1 MAVAGFPAA
10 EMRPTALLLNVVAAG
25 YATWRLHRAGAI
37 DRSLLRPLL
46 LPSLPAAF
54 LGGLVVLGGG
64 AYLALTGMLLLLAAG
79 LMAFRRTADRGS
91 PRPFGVLPATLAGAG
106 AGFLSG
112 LTGIGGGIFLAPLL
126 IAMNWTRPRQA
137 ASLSAPFILLNSV
150 LGLAGVLLAGQGP
163 APGAALYVAGAL
175 AGAVGA
181 RRGLRWMSEPA
192 TRRVL
197 AAILCGGRPAAVP
210 LSRGLDRPTSTRWCR
225 PHMDAPP
232 PGSGAHQSFF
242 LLALAALRSGNHVGR
257 RRGRC
262 RPMPIDPLGDPADL
276 FVLARSHLAG
286 DWPIPG
292 RPAILG
298 LGLGG
303 GAVFSAMQYV
313 GLQYTTALNVSVL
326 NSLAPVMIVAAGA
339 ALFRERLSGRQ
350 LAGIGLSLAGVLVI
364 VTKADLGTLTLLAF
378 DVGDLIIFGNMMIW
392 AIYSVCL
399 RFAPRIHWLTFA
411 FVLALVSALGTLP
424 AMVWEH
430 ASGYRLQ
437 GNLETVL
444 AVVYVAIFPSVVGY
458 AAWNRGVTA
467 IGAGRAGA
475 FLYIIP
481 LYSAV
486 LASVFLGER
495 LMAFH
500 VAGFAAIVA
509 GVTLAARRGG

>member
-1 MAVAGFPAA
+1 
-10 EMRPTALLLNVVAAG
+10 
-25 YATWRLHRAGAI
+25 
-37 DRSLLRPLL
+37 
-46 LPSLPAAF
+46 
-54 LGGLVVLGGG
+54 
-64 AYLALTGMLLLLAAG
+64 
-79 LMAFRRTADRGS
+79 
-91 PRPFGVLPATLAGAG
+91 
-106 AGFLSG
+106 
-112 LTGIGGGIFLAPLL
+112 
-126 IAMNWTRPRQA
+126 
-137 ASLSAPFILLNSV
+137 
-150 LGLAGVLLAGQGP
+150 
-163 APGAALYVAGAL
+163 
-175 AGAVGA
+175 
-181 RRGLRWMSEPA
+181 
-192 TRRVL
+192 
-197 AAILCGGRPAAVP
+197 
-210 LSRGLDRPTSTRWCR
+210 
-225 PHMDAPP
+225 MDAPRSP
-232 PGSGAHQSFF
+232 VLRALTNPFF
-242 LLALAALRSGNHVGR
+242 LLALAALTWSGNHVVGR
-257 RRGRC
+257 AIAGAVPPYALSTLRWAI
-262 RPMPIDPLGDPADL
+262 PVPIL
-276 FVLARSHLAG
+276 FVLARPHLAG
-286 DWPIPG
+286 DWPAI
-292 RPAILG
+292 RRHWPAMLG

-444 AVVYVAIFPSVVGY
+444 AVAYVAIFPSVVGY
-458 AAWNRGVTA
+458 AAWNRGVSA